1 MGIQD
6 LTRERS
12 AASTL
17 IIISVSFFLTAC
29 AANPMFESVSSS
41 FSGSDFQ
48 DQEDDVTGYIDGDIL
63 VDDLS
68 GVDFPRDDLGC
79 DDTFEYARADLNKD
93 RKVDDQDLGLLMDQ
107 WGSDDKLADLNSD
120 GDVNGS
126 DLSELLAS
134 WTSEEE
140 LLALEQSSDSIL
152 PPCEI

>member
-1 MGIQD
+1 MGIQE
-6 LTRERS
+6 LTGERS

-29 AANPMFESVSSS
+29 AANPMFESMTSS
-41 FSGSDFQ
+41 FSGSDFRGGG
-48 DQEDDVTGYIDGDIL
+48 DDITGYIDGDVL
-63 VDDLS
+63 VDDL
-68 GVDFPRDDLGC
+68 GELDFPRDDLGC
-79 DDTFEYARADLNKD
+79 DDTFEYVRADLNK
-93 RKVDDQDLGLLMDQ
+93 
-107 WGSDDKLADLNSD
+107 D

-140 LLALEQSSDSIL
+140 LLALQQSSDSIL